1 MNKLLV
7 IFFIFSFNLSFS
19 QEEKTTDTVKELNL
33 FYTDTINNNVY
44 FGDYEP
50 TGIINTSD
58 NSYLISTI
66 LSISFPEQYDTT
78 YLRTD
83 FKKYLER
90 SNLYSSKAHVSSGSI
105 LKLDS
110 YLNKQWEIIFK
121 DKRVTHIENFDSN
134 SFIIAGER
142 VDQKKLWVAKLRT
155 SDGSTIWLKEYNV
168 GYNLSTSEICIKND
182 TVYVLGETERL
193 IPIRI
198 EKYYGK
204 RRIKLFKFSDMQSN
218 LVLLSITKNGDLIRK
233 TKIDPKKKYTNFG
246 YYLKVDKKEKI
257 LFASFD
263 GFYKKK
269 KEWIKDEGHVL
280 YRIDSKD
287 KIKSKLVVDAN
298 DLLFFENDLVFSETK
313 LGSDLIK
320 IKKLSD
326 SKLVLID
333 SFRIQSER
341 NDLRIESLLKT
352 DSLFYLYGSISIN
365 NRDYL
370 ICSMNNEYQVT
381 DYRKYERDEYNYMVK
396 LIETYEGNLMI
407 VGWCYRKNGKTGN
420 LYKYMNLVEIKKF
433 GT

>member
-7 IFFIFSFNLSFS
+7 IIFIFSFNLSFS
-19 QEEKTTDTVKELNL
+19 QEDKSTDIVKDLNL

-44 FGDYEP
+44 FGNYEP
-50 TGIINTSD
+50 TGIIKTGD
-58 NSYLISTI
+58 NSYIISTI

-90 SNLYSSKAHVSSGSI
+90 SNLYSSKAHISSGSI
-105 LKLDS
+105 LKLDG
-110 YLNKQWEIIFK
+110 YLNKQWELIFK
-121 DKRVTHIENFDSN
+121 DKRITHIENFDSN
-134 SFIIAGER
+134 SFIVAGER
-142 VDQKKLWVAKLRT
+142 VDQKKLWVAKLRI
-155 SDGSTIWLKEYNV
+155 SDGSTIWFKEYNV
-168 GYNLSTSEICIKND
+168 GYNLSTSEIYINNNII
-182 TVYVLGETERL
+182 YVLGETERL

-198 EKYYGK
+198 QKYYGK
-204 RRIKLFKFSDMQSN
+204 RRIELLKVSEMQSN
-218 LVLLSITKNGDLIRK
+218 LVLLSISKNGELIRK
-233 TKIDPKKKYTNFG
+233 RKIDPKKKYTNFG
-246 YYLKVDKKEKI
+246 SYLKVNKKEKI

-263 GFYKKK
+263 GFYKKN
-269 KEWIKDEGHVL
+269 KEWLKDEGHVL

-298 DLLFFENDLVFSETK
+298 HLLLSENDLVFSETK

-320 IKKLSD
+320 IKKLSG
-326 SKLVLID
+326 SKLVSID
-333 SFRIQSER
+333 SCRIQSER

-352 DSLFYLYGSISIN
+352 DSLFYLFGSISIN

-370 ICSMNNEYQVT
+370 ICSMNNEYHIT
-381 DYRKYERDEYNYMVK
+381 NYRKYERAGNNYPVK

-407 VGWCYRKNGKTGN
+407 VGWCYRKNEKTGN
-420 LYKYMNLVEIKKF
+420 LYRYMNLVEIKKF